1 MKPVCLHDRDEI
13 AAFLRRDSFLH
24 LYTLGD
30 LDDFFWPY
38 TTWYALKVREQIEQ
52 VVLIYTGTD
61 LPVLLAL
68 ANQPRDDSM
77 RELLRALLPMLPRR
91 FYAHLSGDLAELFAA
106 DYHMEPHGEHDKMAL
121 LDRSRLAAVDT
132 TAVIALAPADLSALE
147 ELYQASYPGNW
158 FDSRMLE
165 TGHYYGVRDGTQLV
179 SVAGVHVY
187 SQRYGVAALGNI
199 TTRPQCRGM
208 GLAATVTAQLCKA
221 LLRTVEHVGLNVKAD
236 NRSAIACYKKL
247 GFERIGSYQEWMIE
261 A

>member
-13 AAFLRRDSFLH
+13 AAFLRRDSYLH

-38 TTWYALKVREQIEQ
+38 TTWYALRSHEQIEQ
-52 VVLIYTGTD
+52 IILVYTGTD

-68 ANQPRDDSM
+68 ADEPMDAM
-77 RELLRALLPMLPRR
+77 RELLRSILPVLPRR
-91 FYAHLSGDLAELFAA
+91 FYAHLSGDLADIFAA
-106 DYHMEPHGEHDKMAL
+106 DYRMESHGEHDKMAL
-121 LDRSRLAAVDT
+121 IDRSPLAAVDT
-132 TAVIALAPADLSALE
+132 AEVIALATADLSALE

-165 TGHYYGVRDGTQLV
+165 TGHYYGVRNGAELV

-199 TTRPQCRGM
+199 TTRPQCRGA
-208 GLAATVTAQLCKA
+208 GLGAKVTAQLCKA

-236 NRSAIACYKKL
+236 NHSAIACYKKL
-247 GFERIGSYQEWMIE
+247 GFERIGSYQEWMLE
-261 A
+261 T